1 MVNNE
6 PRLDHVFSALSSVTR
21 RRILSRLEGADGQS
35 VSDLANPLGI
45 KLPAMLK
52 QLGVLEDACLITRKK
67 VGRTVR
73 VSLAA
78 APMAEATAWLQRYR
92 RFWSPRLDRIAVL
105 AEALDRKSGKG
116 RR

>member
-1 MVNNE
+1 M
-6 PRLDHVFSALSSVTR
+6 FSALSSSTR
-21 RRILSRLEGADGQS
+21 RQILSRLERTDGQS

-52 QLGVLEDACLITRKK
+52 QLGVLEDAHLIARQK

-92 RFWSPRLDRIAVL
+92 RFWSARLDRIAML
-105 AEALDRKSGKG
+105 AEAMDRNPGKVDQ
-116 RR
+116 